1 MFKEIIKLIKSQLT
15 FLGNLLIWLSR
26 IPFISGSNILNLQK
40 VLNTRIVEKGRK
52 CLNSIYL
59 NFIALILIVNYKE
72 DFTLCLE
79 YIMRVKSELIF
90 KQ

>member
-1 MFKEIIKLIKSQLT
+1 MLREMLASAACGRGSNVEGNKQIKSHLM
-15 FLGNLLIWLSR
+15 FLGNLSVWLSR

-59 NFIALILIVNYKE
+59 NFIA
-72 DFTLCLE
+72 
-79 YIMRVKSELIF
+79 
-90 KQ
+90 